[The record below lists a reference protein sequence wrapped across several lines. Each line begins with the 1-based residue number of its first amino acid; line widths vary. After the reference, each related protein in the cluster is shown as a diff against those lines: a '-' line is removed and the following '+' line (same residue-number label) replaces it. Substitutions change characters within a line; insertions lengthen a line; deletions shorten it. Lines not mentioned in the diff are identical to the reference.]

1 MKNDNISKDKTA
13 CILKEQKKW
22 IRHIFIDYLL
32 GTLFLIAIAVICLL
46 APINDSENT
55 DVIQIRNYFMI
66 PTLAGICLF
75 FVIITIGHLIVLCK
89 LSRVKD
95 STTERVTIKC
105 KKVRFLNAQR
115 SRHSSWITCVI
126 FVDENNRKYV
136 YQLTGGISDRKTKAL
151 RKKLTG
157 NNVFLRCY
165 VNTNIVS
172 TSASIDNIR

>member
-22 IRHIFIDYLL
+22 IRRIFIDYLL
-32 GTLFLIAIAVICLL
+32 TALFFIGALIMVCLVSPKDAKHAKIMHYIVIPVLACICLIFLIG
-46 APINDSENT
+46 T
-55 DVIQIRNYFMI
+55 IRH
-66 PTLAGICLF
+66 
-75 FVIITIGHLIVLCK
+75 FVVLCK
-89 LSRVKD
+89 LNCVKD
-95 STTERVTIKC
+95 TTTEKVKIKC
-105 KKVRFLNAQR
+105 KKVRFLRIDA
-115 SRHSSWITCVI
+115 SRHSSWTTCVI

-172 TSASIDNIR
+172 TSASIDNVR